1 MTGTI
6 DDTFAVSGGPGDFS
20 PRQPLAQFTSTSSTS
35 ILCLVEQAKGVLIFR
50 YAIDADAAYSLIELW
65 SAEAGVSVETISRAV
80 IHEICQGTRSDS
92 TDPQLVR
99 WLEERL
105 RHEVIPE
112 QRAEA

>member
-6 DDTFAVSGGPGDFS
+6 DDTFAVSGGPGDLS
-20 PRQPLAQFTSTSSTS
+20 PRQPLNRMTPTTA
-35 ILCLVEQAKGVLIFR
+35 LLEQAKGVLIFR

-65 SAEAGVSVETISRAV
+65 SAEAGVTVEVVCRAV
-80 IHEICQGTRSDS
+80 VNDICQGTRTDS

-105 RHEVIPE
+105 RHDVLSEDP
-112 QRAEA
+112 AGG